1 MRPPPAIMALVSAT
15 LPRSESNLLSAS
27 PPARRTRR
35 ASWRDPRLAVGLVL
49 VAGSVVAGATLI
61 SDDDR
66 TTEVL
71 TLRTGMAVGTVL
83 EADDLVPVAVGFSS
97 EADAERYLPA
107 SGQVPAGAV
116 LLRPVG
122 AGELVPRDAVG
133 PADRVDT
140 VDVPVPVSPER
151 MATGVRSG
159 ALVDVWV
166 SPDEKD
172 GAELLLEAV
181 PVRSVGRPGAGAALR
196 QVVVAVPQSRHDV
209 VSRFVARLD
218 PQRVLVVLRRG

>member
-1 MRPPPAIMALVSAT
+1 MALVSAT
-15 LPRSESNLLSAS
+15 LPRSETPVLSSS

-35 ASWRDPRLAVGLVL
+35 SSWRDPRLAVGLVL
-49 VAGSVVAGATLI
+49 VAGSVVGGATVL
-61 SDDDR
+61 SEEDR

-71 TLRTGMAVGTVL
+71 ALRTGMAVGTVL

-97 EADAERYLPA
+97 EADAERYLSA
-107 SGQVPAGAV
+107 AGQVPAGTV
-116 LLRPVG
+116 LLRSVG
-122 AGELVPRDAVG
+122 AGELLPRDAVG
-133 PADRVDT
+133 PPSEVDT

-172 GAELLLEAV
+172 GAELLLEGV

-196 QVVVAVPQSRHDV
+196 QVVVAVPQGQHDV

-218 PQRVLVVLRRG
+218 PQRVLIVLRRD